1 MPNKIEKPRK
11 FEEYL
16 QDKHAAQYQGLD
28 DEMPDNFNEW
38 LEDLGSDEMI
48 EYADKWHDTYLE
60 AIADVE
66 GLEETIK
73 QSLSDISGFSR
84 DKFNN
89 KFDGIYTELAQK
101 ISNRIKGEV

>member
-1 MPNKIEKPRK
+1 MPKKIEKPRK

-38 LEDLGSDEMI
+38 LEDLGPDEMI
-48 EYADKWHDTYLE
+48 EYADKWQDTYLE

-66 GLEETIK
+66 GLADLIWSK
-73 QSLSDISGFSR
+73 VGWFGLLKD
-84 DKFNN
+84 DKD
-89 KFDGIYTELAQK
+89 KIHLEELAQA
-101 ISNRIKGEV
+101 ISNRIKGEVE